1 MNWSCLFSSFGLVF
15 LAELGDKTQLAVIA
29 QTCKYRC
36 PWPVFLGASLALAA
50 VTALGVLAGRLVG
63 ALIPQRTVEIVAGLG
78 FVLMGVITWLAA
90 RKEEAAVPECET
102 EAGPSHPP
110 SSWNW
115 QAFATTLGLL
125 FLAELGDKTQL
136 AVLGLSTQAPSA
148 WAVLAGG
155 TLALSAV
162 SGLGVIGG
170 QYLSERIPRRR
181 LERFSALAFVVIG
194 ILTAAGLL

>member
-1 MNWSCLFSSFGLVF
+1 LVF

-29 QTCKYRC
+29 QTCRYRC
-36 PWPVFLGASLALAA
+36 PWPVFMGASLALAA
-50 VTALGVLAGRLVG
+50 VTALGVIAGRLVG
-63 ALIPQRTVEIVAGLG
+63 ALIPQRTVEIAAGLG
-78 FVLMGVITWLAA
+78 FVLMGVITWLSA
-90 RKEEAAVPECET
+90 RKEEEAVPECET
-102 EAGPSHPP
+102 ESDPSHPA
-110 SSWNW
+110 SRWNW

-148 WAVLAGG
+148 WAVLTGG
-155 TLALSAV
+155 ALALAAV

-170 QYLSERIPRRR
+170 QYLSERIPRRQ

-194 ILTAAGLL
+194 ILTTAGLL